1 MKVRTKWHVLVFL
14 GVLVMALSAGPVM
27 AEQAV
32 KIKGKRFG
40 VVIDQTRH
48 VVEDAKGHIVGISVS
63 EGVDV
68 LFKGTFRSISYLD
81 GQMPKG
87 GAVQGWSTAIFP
99 NGDKN
104 YTKFVGRM
112 EGKVGPTGQPMMLM
126 HGTWKFVSGT
136 GKWAGV
142 QGGGTFKGQYLGKNI
157 YTYDWEGEYTIKK

>member
-1 MKVRTKWHVLVFL
+1 MRVRTKWVLMAFL
-14 GVLVMALSAGPVM
+14 GFLALLLAAGPAL
-27 AEQAV
+27 AEQKV
-32 KIKGKRFG
+32 KINGKRFG
-40 VVIDQTRH
+40 VVIDQSRH
-48 VVEDAKGHIVGISVS
+48 GVDDVKGHIVGISVS

-68 LFKGTFRSISYLD
+68 LFKSTFRSISYLD

-87 GAVQGWSTAIFP
+87 GAIQGWSTAIFP

-104 YTKFVGRM
+104 FTRFEGRM
-112 EGKVGPTGQPMMLM
+112 EGKVGPNGQPAMLM

-157 YTYDWEGEYTIKK
+157 YTYDWQGEYSIKK